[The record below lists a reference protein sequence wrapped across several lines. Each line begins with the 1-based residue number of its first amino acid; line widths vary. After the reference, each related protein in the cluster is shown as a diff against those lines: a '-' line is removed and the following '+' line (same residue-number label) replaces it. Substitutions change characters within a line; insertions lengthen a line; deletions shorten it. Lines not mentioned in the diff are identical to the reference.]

1 MQVVATFDGE
11 GAGATLA
18 GGDAALQK
26 RLATLARLEAA
37 TVEQAYGAV
46 KDAEEHL
53 RAAEAALGLEVELT
67 GGKARSQIE
76 C

>member
-26 RLATLARLEAA
+26 RLATLARLEAV

>member
-1 MQVVATFDGE
+1 VQVVATFDGE
-11 GAGATLA
+11 GAGAALA

-46 KDAEEHL
+46 KGAEAHL
-53 RAAEAALGLEVELT
+53 RAAEAALGFEAELT
-67 GGKARSQIE
+67 GGKARSLME